1 MIVLYC
7 DARDLR
13 HRIEGLLADSRLRST
28 DSRLEFE
35 SLAAAASVGIAG
47 LRICSDAD
55 VAWLKSVFSQGLAG
69 PSCIVVT
76 PLSLS
81 RLQRLRSVESSRFHV
96 VWTQEVAMR
105 LRHALGQV
113 DLWHRDPLRLLGR
126 RILCDHSLHWSL
138 VKAVEHICR
147 LRNDSR
153 TGPPANSVTNL
164 ANQIDIAPEAFSR
177 YWRQEVP
184 LRCGPKQL
192 LSWALLMWAVRQR
205 PAVEWPTIATRA
217 GVRRRTLERGSV
229 RLLGCTLSAAGRDPA
244 LLKRRFRQ
252 WVAEVSSLDRPMV
265 LPPPPDT
272 QSHRHA
278 QVQRQQL
285 HLGSPFGVATARRP
299 WTSFPGSP
307 GLGGPALGF
316 VAQARSAGQ

>member
-1 MIVLYC
+1 MIVLYS

-13 HRIEGLLADSRLRST
+13 HRIEGLLADSRVKST

-47 LRICSDAD
+47 LRGCSDAD
-55 VAWLKSVFSQGLAG
+55 VAWLESVFSQGLAG

-81 RLQRLRSVESSRFHV
+81 RLQRLRSVESNRFHI
-96 VWTQEVAMR
+96 VWTQEVVKR
-105 LRHALGQV
+105 LRHALGEV

-147 LRNDSR
+147 LPHDSR
-153 TGPPANSVTNL
+153 TDPPANSVTNL
-164 ANQIDIAPEAFSR
+164 ANEINIAPEAFSR
-177 YWRQEVP
+177 YWRQEIP

-192 LSWALLMWAVRQR
+192 LSWALLTWAVRQR
-205 PAVEWPTIATRA
+205 PAAEWATIATRA

-252 WVAEVSSLDRPMV
+252 WVAEVSKLDRPMV
-265 LPPPPDT
+265 LPSPPKT
-272 QSHRHA
+272 QPRRRA

-285 HLGSPFGVATARRP
+285 HLGSPFSVATARRP

-307 GLGGPALGF
+307 AFGSAPLDF
-316 VAQARSAGQ
+316 VAQARMAGQ

>member
-1 MIVLYC
+1 MIILYG
-7 DARDLR
+7 DALDLR
-13 HRIEGLLADSRLRST
+13 HRIEGLLADSRLKST

-47 LRICSDAD
+47 LRSCSDAD
-55 VAWLKSVFSQGLAG
+55 VAWLESVFGQGLAG

-81 RLQRLRSVESSRFHV
+81 RLQRLRPIESNRFHV
-96 VWTQEVAMR
+96 VWTQEVALR

-126 RILCDHSLHWSL
+126 RMLCDRSLHRSL
-138 VKAVEHICR
+138 VNAIEHICR
-147 LRNDSR
+147 LPNDSR
-153 TGPPANSVTNL
+153 SGPPANSVTNL
-164 ANQIDIAPEAFSR
+164 ANKINIAPEAFSR

-205 PAVEWPTIATRA
+205 PQTEWPTIATRA
-217 GVRRRTLERGSV
+217 GVRRRTLERCSV

-252 WVAEVSSLDRPMV
+252 WVAEVSKPDGQVALPSLPQPQVR
-265 LPPPPDT
+265 
-272 QSHRHA
+272 RRA
-278 QVQRQQL
+278 RVQRQQL
-285 HLGSPFGVATARRP
+285 HLGSPFGVATARRL
-299 WTSFPGSP
+299 WTSSPGSP
-307 GLGGPALGF
+307 GLGSVPLDF